1 MTWILLTLFFGVAK
15 GGRELLKKAAI
26 RQSSVMEVL
35 LCYTVLSFLLV
46 IPTASDAFQLD
57 FSFLPYILIKSTV
70 IFFAWLCAF
79 EALAKMPVSLY
90 GVLDLS
96 RVLFSTLLGVL
107 VVNEVL
113 GGGQIV
119 GLVLVCAGLLMLKA
133 RRGDPAEESSVK
145 VKYVVLAFASC
156 FLNAVSAT
164 ADKLLMPHMTSSQ
177 LQFWYM
183 LFLSVFYLVYVL
195 VKRIPVQVGRAV
207 RNVPLIAMSVI
218 FVLADKALFVANA
231 DPNSRLTVMTLI
243 KQSSCLVTIL
253 GGRIFFGEKRVLY
266 RMLCASVVIAGIL
279 FAVL

>member
-26 RQSSVMEVL
+26 RQSNVMEVL

-107 VVNEVL
+107 AVNEVL

-133 RRGDPAEESSVK
+133 RRGDPAEEGSVK
-145 VKYVVLAFASC
+145 AKYVVLAFASC

-195 VKRIPVQVGRAV
+195 VKRVPVQVGRAV

-266 RMLCASVVIAGIL
+266 RMLCASVIIAGIL

>member
-35 LCYTVLSFLLV
+35 LCYTVLSFLFV
-46 IPTASDAFQLD
+46 IPTAGDAFSLN
-57 FSFLPYILIKSTV
+57 FSLLPFILIKSTV

-107 VVNEVL
+107 VVGETL
-113 GGGQIV
+113 GGGQTV
-119 GLVLVCAGLLMLKA
+119 GLVLVCLGLLLLKA
-133 RRGDPAEESSVK
+133 RKGGQEGGEVRVR
-145 VKYVVLAFASC
+145 YVALALISC
-156 FLNAVSAT
+156 LLNAVSAT

-183 LFLSVFYLVYVL
+183 LFLSLFYLVYVL
-195 VKRIPVQVGRAV
+195 VRRIPVRLGRAV
-207 RNVPLIAMSVI
+207 RNVPMIAMSII

-231 DPNSRLTVMTLI
+231 DPDSRLTVMTLI
-243 KQSSCLVTIL
+243 KQSSCFVTIL
-253 GGRIFFGEKRVLY
+253 GGKIFFGEKRVLY
-266 RMLCASVVIAGIL
+266 RLFCACIVVAGIL

>member
-26 RQSSVMEVL
+26 RKSGVMEVL

-46 IPTASDAFQLD
+46 IPTARDAFALD
-57 FSFLPYILIKSTV
+57 FSFLPYILIKSAV

-96 RVLFSTLLGVL
+96 RVLFSTLLGVF
-107 VVNEVL
+107 VVNETI
-113 GGGQIV
+113 GGGQAI
-119 GLVLVCAGLLMLKA
+119 GLVLVCLGLLLLKA
-133 RRGDPAEESSVK
+133 RKSEGGEGATSAR
-145 VKYVVLAFASC
+145 YVVLAFASC
-156 FLNAVSAT
+156 LLNAVSAT

-183 LFLSVFYLVYVL
+183 LFLSVFYLIYVL
-195 VKRIPVQVGRAV
+195 VKRIPVKVGRALT
-207 RNVPLIAMSVI
+207 NVPMIAMSVI
-218 FVLADKALFVANA
+218 FVFADKALFIANA
-231 DPNSRLTVMTLI
+231 DPNSKLTVMTLI

-253 GGRIFFGEKRVLY
+253 GGKLFFKEKNVLY
-266 RMLCASVVIAGIL
+266 RMFCAMIVVAGIL

>member
-1 MTWILLTLFFGVAK
+1 MTWVFLTLFFGVAK

-46 IPTASDAFQLD
+46 IPTAGDAFALD
-57 FSFLPYILIKSTV
+57 FSYLPFIVIKSAV

-96 RVLFSTLLGVL
+96 RVLFSTLLGVF
-107 VVNEVL
+107 VL
-113 GGGQIV
+113 GETIGGGQAV
-119 GLVLVCAGLLMLKA
+119 GLVLVCLGLLLLRA
-133 RRGDPAEESSVK
+133 RKGPSAESEVSS
-145 VKYVVLAFASC
+145 KYVILAFVSC

-164 ADKLLMPHMTSSQ
+164 SDKLLMPHMTSSQ

-183 LFLSVFYLVYVL
+183 LFLSVFYLIYVL
-195 VKRIPVQVGRAV
+195 VKRIPVHVGRAV
-207 RNVPLIAMSVI
+207 RNVPMIAMSVV

-253 GGRIFFGEKRVLY
+253 GGKLFFGEKNVLY
-266 RMLCASVVIAGIL
+266 RTFCACIVIAGIL